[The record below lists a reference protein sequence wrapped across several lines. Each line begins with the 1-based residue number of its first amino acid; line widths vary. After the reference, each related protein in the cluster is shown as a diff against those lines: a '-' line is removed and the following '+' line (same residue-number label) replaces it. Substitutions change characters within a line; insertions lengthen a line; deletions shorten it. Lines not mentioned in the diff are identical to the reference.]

1 MIQRYAKFWLF
12 RKGSGT
18 SFSSAFCIWFFKKK
32 NVSHVMLTN
41 QIFLSNSLYFL
52 RSWAICILQLIFF
65 PGCDVINFEIN
76 LNFLIKPFS
85 YITKKVTTNIYKSS
99 EQKSFLGKMKS
110 IFHHFCR
117 ASIIRNCFR
126 PENAPLT

>member
-1 MIQRYAKFWLF
+1 MIQRYAKFWLLG
-12 RKGSGT
+12 KGLELVPLPHFVYD
-18 SFSSAFCIWFFKKK
+18 FSKKK

-41 QIFLSNSLYFL
+41 HIFLSNSLYFL

-76 LNFLIKPFS
+76 LSFLIKPFS

-110 IFHHFCR
+110 IFHHLCR
-117 ASIIRNCFR
+117 ASIFRNCLR